1 MARQSIGVLQAY
13 GGKWHLRCRPPYE
26 EQNARISILVN
37 GIAER
42 PDTFVQTVLGQ
53 LQKPLADG
61 AGHTFSARRRAV
73 RLDMRGVDH
82 LRVRAAA
89 TRGKFSEQVF
99 PDAAPRPTHK
109 AIIDRRRRTVLG
121 RTIAPATAAFQHMD
135 DAADHPAIVR
145 PRDAPDIRRQ
155 VALNQ
160 VLVERFQSSNHKGW
174 PKRPHSVDGKPKM

>member
-61 AGHTFSARRRAV
+61 AGHTFTPGGRAV
-73 RLDMRGVDH
+73 GFDVRRVDH
-82 LRVRAAA
+82 LRVFRSSIPS
-89 TRGKFSEQVF
+89 KLPEQIF
-99 PDAAPRPTHK
+99 PDAAP
-109 AIIDRRRRTVLG
+109 G
-121 RTIAPATAAFQHMD
+121 PAD
-135 DAADHPAIVR
+135 KS
-145 PRDAPDIRRQ
+145 
-155 VALNQ
+155 L
-160 VLVERFQSSNHKGW
+160 
-174 PKRPHSVDGKPKM
+174 